1 MACSSSPPPSSLLLN
16 LWTSDIQLQT
26 LEVIVYALL
35 WEDARKQPR
44 LKSVAPV
51 PPYDGWPVPI
61 HHTADG
67 PSPRLCTEHLKVWAT
82 MKPHW
87 QNHYKPSYSFKLA
100 FKWTPEK
107 IWRNW
112 YGTMSCFWKVVVL
125 FPIWS
130 DSLWKGSSVY
140 PHWVAQSCVSV
151 SESPVFFIRHL
162 TFQGLR
168 IKICLPGGVQE
179 KDCMKNRR
187 KENQRVQ
194 LLSHMQGTFATADQI
209 NLNKYFH
216 HYSIGGSS
224 GILQN
229 ALSFDNLD
237 Y

>member
-1 MACSSSPPPSSLLLN
+1 MFLQPSSFQPALKPMNIWYSAPNTGGNCLCTTLGRCKETAAFEERGSSP
-16 LWTSDIQLQT
+16 TLQ
-26 LEVIVYALL
+26 
-35 WEDARKQPR
+35 
-44 LKSVAPV
+44 
-51 PPYDGWPVPI
+51 PVPI

-82 MKPHW
+82 MKLHW

-130 DSLWKGSSVY
+130 ASLWKGSSVY

-168 IKICLPGGVQE
+168 IKICLPGGVRE

-187 KENQRVQ
+187 KENQSVQ

-229 ALSFDNLD
+229 ALSFDKLD

>member
-1 MACSSSPPPSSLLLN
+1 M
-16 LWTSDIQLQT
+16 
-26 LEVIVYALL
+26 
-35 WEDARKQPR
+35 
-44 LKSVAPV
+44 
-51 PPYDGWPVPI
+51 
-61 HHTADG
+61 
-67 PSPRLCTEHLKVWAT
+67 
-82 MKPHW
+82 
-87 QNHYKPSYSFKLA
+87 
-100 FKWTPEK
+100 
-107 IWRNW
+107 
-112 YGTMSCFWKVVVL
+112 
-125 FPIWS
+125 
-130 DSLWKGSSVY
+130 
-140 PHWVAQSCVSV
+140 SV

-187 KENQRVQ
+187 KENQSVQ